1 MSYMTGDLQ
10 ITAADLT
17 ANTSTQMHK
26 LGERAVTPDGRS
38 FRYCKVGATS
48 LVPGK
53 LYQAPVEVTNHENL
67 TPTAASIGDT
77 TLTVTLGNTA
87 ATANQYAEGWVM
99 VTVTPGQGYQY
110 KIKSH
115 PAASGSATLVLTLE
129 DPIQVALTTSSR
141 VDLVANPFS
150 AVIVNPATATAAP
163 IGAAVYPV
171 TNAQYGWLQVGGPAC
186 LLADGAIT
194 VGTSLVASNA
204 VAGAVEPLA
213 GVQAATGVAMTGIA
227 DTEYGAVMLTLR

>member
-17 ANTSTQMHK
+17 ANTSNQMHK

-163 IGAAVYPV
+163 VGAAVYPV

-213 GVQAATGVAMTGIA
+213 GVQAAMGVAMTGIA